1 MKTNKIIAVAAVLA
15 LLAGSCTKDNLRIR
29 LLSEPM
35 SFGAKVLMD
44 PANINNAEWVEH
56 EYINLNGTPR
66 EISKHDGSYYID
78 LDAPISGDL
87 TAVYPAATNDA
98 NGNVV
103 TYDAGVLT
111 IHSLNIDFRGD
122 KHSII
127 FPMAAEAPDGS
138 ELLKFDHLTAGLK
151 LTLTDTTTNSDYTLG
166 SLRIITYGSGSTSE
180 NLDAIPGINVQWA
193 EQGLAVPGGMVGENG
208 SSVDAKYASQ
218 MDFTLTNNGEGGK
231 KITSGNSISFC
242 VPITVKTV
250 SAIQVMGFDTDGKQ
264 VFGKM
269 KTNPNAATEMVA
281 NHMYLVPTIEF

>member
-15 LLAGSCTKDNLRIR
+15 LLAGSSTEDNLRIR

-44 PANINNAEWVEH
+44 PTNINNAEWVEN
-56 EYINLNGTPR
+56 EYINLNGTTR
-66 EISKHDGSYYID
+66 QITKHDGSYYID
-78 LDAPISGDL
+78 LDAPISGAL
-87 TAVYPAATNDA
+87 TAVYPATTNA
-98 NGNVV
+98 NGNNV
-103 TYDAGVLT
+103 TFDGTTLT
-111 IHSLNIDFRGD
+111 INSLNIDFRGD
-122 KHSII
+122 KHRII
-127 FPMAAEAPDGS
+127 FPMAAEEPDGS

-151 LTLTDTTTNSDYTLG
+151 LTLTATQNYTLG

-180 NLDAIPGINVQWA
+180 NLDAIHGINVQWA

-218 MDFTLTNNGEGGK
+218 MDFTITTNGDEDGK
-231 KITSGNSISFC
+231 VITSGNSISFC

-269 KTNPNAATEMVA
+269 KTNPSAATEMEA

>member
-44 PANINNAEWVEH
+44 PTDINAAEWVEG

-66 EISKHDGSYYID
+66 QIAKHDGSYYID
-78 LDAPISGDL
+78 LDAPISGAL
-87 TAVYPAATNDA
+87 TAVYPATTNA

-111 IHSLNIDFRGD
+111 IHNLNIDFRGD
-122 KHSII
+122 KHRII
-127 FPMAAEAPDGS
+127 FPMAAEEPDGS

-151 LTLTDTTTNSDYTLG
+151 LTLTATQNYTLG

-180 NLDAIPGINVQWA
+180 NLDAIHSINVQWA

-208 SSVDAKYASQ
+208 NSVDAKYASQ
-218 MDFTLTNNGEGGK
+218 MDFTITNNGEDGK
-231 KITSGNSISFC
+231 VITSGNSISFC

-269 KTNPNAATEMVA
+269 KINPSAGTEMVA

>member
-15 LLAGSCTKDNLRIR
+15 LLAGSCTEDNLRIR

-44 PANINNAEWVEH
+44 PTDINAAEWVEG

-66 EISKHDGSYYID
+66 QIAKHDGSYYID
-78 LDAPISGDL
+78 LDAPISGAL
-87 TAVYPAATNDA
+87 TAVYPATTNA

-111 IHSLNIDFRGD
+111 IHNLNIDFRGN
-122 KHSII
+122 KHRII
-127 FPMAAEAPDGS
+127 FPMAAEEPDGS

-151 LTLTDTTTNSDYTLG
+151 LTLTATQDYTLG

-208 SSVDAKYASQ
+208 NSVDAKYASQ
-218 MDFTLTNNGEGGK
+218 MDFTITNNGEGGK
-231 KITSGNSISFC
+231 VINSGNSISFC

-269 KTNPNAATEMVA
+269 KTNPSAATEMEA

>member
-15 LLAGSCTKDNLRIR
+15 LLAGSCTEDNLRIR

-44 PANINNAEWVEH
+44 PTDINAAEWVEG

-66 EISKHDGSYYID
+66 QIAKHDGSYYID
-78 LDAPISGDL
+78 LDAPISGAL
-87 TAVYPAATNDA
+87 TAVYPATTNA

-111 IHSLNIDFRGD
+111 IHNLNIDFRGD
-122 KHSII
+122 KHRII
-127 FPMAAEAPDGS
+127 FPMAAEEPDGS

-151 LTLTDTTTNSDYTLG
+151 LTLTATQNYTLG

-180 NLDAIPGINVQWA
+180 NLDAIHSINVQWA

-208 SSVDAKYASQ
+208 NSVDAKYASQ
-218 MDFTLTNNGEGGK
+218 MDFTITNNGEDGK
-231 KITSGNSISFC
+231 VITSGNSISFC

-269 KTNPNAATEMVA
+269 KINPSAGTEMVA